1 MTDAHYATQTP
12 NLEPRGPREVDCCV
26 KCAPIVVDLRQQ
38 LASVKTQARDYK
50 IMHEQAE
57 ATLANVRAQ
66 LDALANRTAAYY
78 EETRDLRAVLHDH
91 GIKHEVKT
99 IHQRLPQTWRDQG
112 VEIGERVEA

>member
-1 MTDAHYATQTP
+1 MTDATYATQTP
-12 NLEPRGPREVDCCV
+12 HHEPYGPREVDCCV
-26 KCAPIVVDLRQQ
+26 QCAPIVVDLRQQ
-38 LASVKTQARDYK
+38 LSAVKTQARDYK
-50 IMHEQAE
+50 IMHEQTE

-99 IHQRLPQTWRDQG
+99 IYQRLPQTWRDEG